1 MVLDEVERYAGRG
14 EHGGPSVTKRVGGVA
29 LRVQTEMENG
39 DLDDGGNTVGSDE
52 DARSND
58 KEVVAG
64 MCGAKVVAEG
74 NNPGLDLGY
83 EAAGSGEG

>member
-1 MVLDEVERYAGRG
+1 
-14 EHGGPSVTKRVGGVA
+14 
-29 LRVQTEMENG
+29 MENG